1 MKNIIIIIIIFSL
14 FLAGC
19 EKNITIPQPQYTSRV
34 NIECSLEVGVVP
46 TLYLYK
52 TIPYF
57 NIMDVSRLFVK
68 DAIVKISNSAGTD
81 DLAIDSTFNYLKCS
95 YDCFYK
101 GKILIDANK
110 KYQLSILYNGISY
123 SASTSTN
130 VTAVTIDSIG
140 YTDTFKDIYG
150 DHEGVIPYF
159 HDVANQT
166 NYYRYEMTRT
176 VDSTMK
182 YSGGKLHNSC
192 IGGGSVTVLEEGRSV
207 YNDLNLNGGQISLVI
222 EPAFSHSAEA
232 IGIVR
237 IQSID
242 KVTYDF
248 FDQLDR
254 QKLGQLNPFVEPVF
268 LSTGQFGNKAIG
280 YFGSIARSG
289 PVQFIFPE

>member
-1 MKNIIIIIIIFSL
+1 MKNIVIIIIIFSL

-19 EKNITIPQPQYTSRV
+19 EKNITIPQPHYDSRV
-34 NIECSLEVGVVP
+34 NIECGLEIGFVP
-46 TLYLYK
+46 TLYIYK

-57 NIMDVSRLFVK
+57 NVMDVSRLFVK
-68 DAIVKISNSAGTD
+68 DAVVKISNSAGTD
-81 DLAIDSTFNYLKCS
+81 DLVIDSTFNYLKCS

-101 GKILIDANK
+101 GKISIEANK
-110 KYQLSILYNGISY
+110 KYQLSILYNGITY
-123 SASTSTN
+123 SASTNTN
-130 VTAVTIDSIG
+130 VTAVTIDSVG

-150 DHEGVIPYF
+150 EHEGVIPYF
-159 HDVANQT
+159 HDVPNQT

-176 VDSTMK
+176 VDTTMK

-192 IGGGSVTVLEEGRSV
+192 IGAGSVTVLEEGRSV

-222 EPAFSHSAEA
+222 EPAFSHRTGSV
-232 IGIVR
+232 GLVR

-280 YFGSIARSG
+280 YFGSITRSSQ
-289 PVQFIFPE
+289 VQFIFPD